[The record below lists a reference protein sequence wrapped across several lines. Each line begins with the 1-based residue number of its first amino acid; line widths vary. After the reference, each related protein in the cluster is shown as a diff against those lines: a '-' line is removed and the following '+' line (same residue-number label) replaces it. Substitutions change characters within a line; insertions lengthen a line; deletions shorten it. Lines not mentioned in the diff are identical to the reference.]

1 MNYPRECGNA
11 GSRVRLVIDHD
22 RLAMAGGKLD
32 VARATLGAGAF
43 TNYDDKILPIID
55 NLPPPVDI
63 CEGIPLLKY
72 RKVAVSRG
80 GYAR

>member
-1 MNYPRECGNA
+1 MNVPRECGNA

-43 TNYDDKILPIID
+43 TNYDDKILPIND
-55 NLPPPVDI
+55 DW
-63 CEGIPLLKY
+63 EGIPLLK
-72 RKVAVSRG
+72 
-80 GYAR
+80 

>member
-1 MNYPRECGNA
+1 MNDPRECGNA

-43 TNYDDKILPIID
+43 TNYGDKILPIID
-55 NLPPPVDI
+55 NLPTPCWHLGRNSFTEIRKILYTVDI
-63 CEGIPLLKY
+63 
-72 RKVAVSRG
+72 
-80 GYAR
+80 